1 MTCTRRLLLAL
12 LLSLALAWP
21 ANDTLAR
28 GSSGGGGGGGG
39 RSSFSSS
46 SRSSS
51 SSFSSSRSSSGSSWG
66 SSKPGVPSTG
76 SSWGSAT
83 ASRPSAPAS
92 AADSA
97 MAVKVNR
104 AGNTTSRSAAIAQ
117 QSAPRTY
124 PTEPVTRPADIPWG
138 QTLPNGS
145 YAPIY
150 YDSAHQGYGFWNAA
164 GQWMMWSAIMNSGG
178 HNNAY
183 YGSGYGPGYG
193 GYGPGYAPYQHHSL
207 WPTLM
212 GLLILGG
219 IVVAA
224 MYIYRKHREEIA
236 SCLDR
241 NPQSDAFASSFTP
254 ARPMSGSS
262 PAPRASRPARL
273 APWLH
278 FPPGSFITLSDSQSL
293 EDSQKRGEGFQGIRF
308 AVESTLVADDTEGFA
323 SWVMLRLND
332 SHQRLLLVV
341 KAVDDALDHRIYY
354 ANEDFRPARREE
366 VVRRGDTW
374 LFEAPEDENNFEP
387 ADLRYTA
394 EIVQTTDERAITY
407 VRKDQGERHANATE
421 TPNPLGL
428 TQQIATVVEYSTSDA
443 TENPELL
450 VLEIGAAS
458 RRTGEITLYL
468 GCPIRESEID
478 LLKAA
483 SV

>member
-1 MTCTRRLLLAL
+1 MTRTRHLLLAL
-12 LLSLALAWP
+12 FLCLSLTWP
-21 ANDTLAR
+21 ANDSLAR
-28 GSSGGGGGGGG
+28 GSSGGGGG

-46 SRSSS
+46 S
-51 SSFSSSRSSSGSSWG
+51 SSFSSSRSSTGSSWG
-66 SSKPGVPSTG
+66 SSNSASSSAWG
-76 SSWGSAT
+76 SSSS
-83 ASRPSAPAS
+83 SRPSAPAS

-97 MAVKVNR
+97 MATKVNR
-104 AGNTTSRSAAIAQ
+104 AGTTTSRSAAIDQQTAQ
-117 QSAPRTY
+117 SQPRTY
-124 PTEPVTRPADIPWG
+124 ATEPATRPTDIPWG
-138 QTLPNGS
+138 QTLPNGG
-145 YAPIY
+145 YATIY

-178 HNNAY
+178 HNNYY

-193 GYGPGYAPYQHHSL
+193 GGYGAPYQHHSI
-207 WPTLM
+207 WPTLL
-212 GLLILGG
+212 GLLILGV
-219 IVVAA
+219 IILAA
-224 MYIYRKHREEIA
+224 IYIYRQHSDEIA
-236 SCLDR
+236 SSLDR
-241 NPQSDAFASSFTP
+241 NPQPDAFASYATS
-254 ARPMSGSS
+254 ARPMSSNI
-262 PAPRASRPARL
+262 PPPVSRPANL

-278 FPPGSFITLSDSQSL
+278 FPPGSFITLSDSQSM

-323 SWVMLRLND
+323 SWVMLQLND
-332 SHQRLLLVV
+332 NHQRLMLVV
-341 KAVDDALDHRIYY
+341 KAVDNAIDHRIYY

-366 VVRRGDTW
+366 VVRSGDTW
-374 LFEAPEDENNFEP
+374 LFEAPKDANNFEP
-387 ADLRYTA
+387 ADLRYAA
-394 EIVQTTDERAITY
+394 EIVQTIGERVITY

-443 TENPELL
+443 TDNPELL

-478 LLKAA
+478 ILKAA

>member
-1 MTCTRRLLLAL
+1 MTRTRPLLLAL
-12 LLSLALAWP
+12 LLSLALTWP

-28 GSSGGGGGGGG
+28 GSSGAGG

-46 SRSSS
+46 SRSS

-66 SSKPGVPSTG
+66 NTSSSSAWG
-76 SSWGSAT
+76 SSNS
-83 ASRPSAPAS
+83 SRPGAPAS

-97 MAVKVNR
+97 LSTKVNR
-104 AGNTTSRSAAIAQ
+104 AGNTTSRSAAID
-117 QSAPRTY
+117 QSQPRTY
-124 PTEPVTRPADIPWG
+124 ATEPATRPADIPMG

-178 HNNAY
+178 HNNYY

-193 GYGPGYAPYQHHSL
+193 GYGPGYGPYQNHSI
-207 WPTLM
+207 WPTLI

-224 MYIYRKHREEIA
+224 IYIYRQHRNEIA
-236 SCLDR
+236 SSWDR
-241 NPQSDAFASSFTP
+241 NPEPDPFASSSNSP
-254 ARPMSGSS
+254 RPMTSS
-262 PAPRASRPARL
+262 SNTPPPVRRPASL

-323 SWVMLRLND
+323 SWVMLQLND
-332 SHQRLLLVV
+332 NHQRLLLVV
-341 KAVDDALDHRIYY
+341 KAVDNALDHRIYY

-387 ADLRYTA
+387 ADLRYAA
-394 EIVQTTDERAITY
+394 EIVQTLGDRAITY

-443 TENPELL
+443 TDNPELL

-468 GCPIRESEID
+468 GCPIRETEID

-483 SV
+483 SG

>member
-1 MTCTRRLLLAL
+1 MTCTRPILLAL
-12 LLSLALAWP
+12 LLSLALTWP
-21 ANDTLAR
+21 ANDSLAR
-28 GSSGGGGGGGG
+28 GSSGGGG
-39 RSSFSSS
+39 RSSSSFSSA
-46 SRSSS
+46 
-51 SSFSSSRSSSGSSWG
+51 SSFSSSRSS
-66 SSKPGVPSTG
+66 TG
-76 SSWGSAT
+76 SSWGNSRSSSGWGSST

-97 MAVKVNR
+97 MATKVNR
-104 AGNTTSRSAAIAQ
+104 AGNTTSRSAAIDQ
-117 QSAPRTY
+117 QTASSQPRTY
-124 PTEPVTRPADIPWG
+124 ATEPAARPADIPWG
-138 QTLPNGS
+138 QTLPNGG

-164 GQWMMWSAIMNSGG
+164 GQWMMWSALMNSGG
-178 HNNAY
+178 HNNYY

-193 GYGPGYAPYQHHSL
+193 GGYGYAPYPHHSI
-207 WPTLM
+207 WPTLL

-224 MYIYRKHREEIA
+224 IYIYRQHSDEIA
-236 SCLDR
+236 SSLDR
-241 NPQSDAFASSFTP
+241 NPQPDTFASYATN
-254 ARPMSGSS
+254 ARPMSSS
-262 PAPRASRPARL
+262 TPVSRPASL

-278 FPPGSFITLSDSQSL
+278 FPPGSFITLSDSQSM

-323 SWVMLRLND
+323 SWVMLQLND
-332 SHQRLLLVV
+332 NHQRLMLVV
-341 KAVDDALDHRIYY
+341 KAVDNALDHRIYY
-354 ANEDFRPARREE
+354 ANEDFHPARREE

-374 LFEAPEDENNFEP
+374 LFEAPEDEHNFEA
-387 ADLRYTA
+387 ADLRYAA
-394 EIVQTTDERAITY
+394 EIVQTVGERVITY

-428 TQQIATVVEYSTSDA
+428 TQQIATLVEYATSDA
-443 TENPELL
+443 TDNPELL

-458 RRTGEITLYL
+458 RRTGEVTLYL

-478 LLKAA
+478 ILKAA